1 MTTDRTPRPRRP
13 FLPMGRRRAL
23 PPRRPC
29 DRCERQYRACL
40 LVLLA
45 AALACVPYLAGRSA
59 YDAQMR
65 TVREQSASRHQ
76 ITVQSAGDAYG
87 AVSRSGTRTAPVR
100 WTDGQGVSRMDFAD
114 VPSGTARGERVR
126 IWVDAAGE
134 PARPPLERGAAV
146 EAGWFTGAVTA
157 ALLVLVFLGVRSAV
171 AVACDRRRYAHWAA
185 QWEIV
190 EPQWSRRLPT

>member
-1 MTTDRTPRPRRP
+1 MTTDRKPRPRRP
-13 FLPMGRRRAL
+13 SFPMGRRRAL

-45 AALACVPYLAGRSA
+45 AAPACVPYLAGRSA

-76 ITVQSAGDAYG
+76 ITVQSAGDSYG

-126 IWVDAAGE
+126 IWVDAAGG
-134 PARPPLERGAAV
+134 PTRPPLERGAAV

-157 ALLVLVFLGVRSAV
+157 ALLVLVFLGVRAAV
-171 AVACDRRRYAHWAA
+171 TVACDRRRYAHWAA

>member
-13 FLPMGRRRAL
+13 FLPVGRRRFL
-23 PPRRPC
+23 PARRPC
-29 DRCERQYRACL
+29 DRCEREYRACL

-45 AALACVPYLAGRSA
+45 AALACVPYLAARGA
-59 YDAQMR
+59 YEAQMH
-65 TVREQSASRHQ
+65 TVRAQSATRHQ
-76 ITVQSAGDAYG
+76 ITVQAAGDGYG
-87 AVSRSGTRTAPVR
+87 AVSRAGTRSAPVR
-100 WTDGQGVSRMDFAD
+100 WTDGRGVSRMDFAD

-134 PARPPLERGAAV
+134 PARPPLERGAAE
-146 EAGWFTGAVTA
+146 EAAWFTAAMTAV
-157 ALLVLVFLGVRSAV
+157 LLVLVFLGARV
-171 AVACDRRRYAHWAA
+171 AVVAVFDRKRYAHWAS